1 MGSFKVEKDIGGR
14 ILSIET
20 GKVAKQAHGAAVVQY
35 GDTVVLTT
43 VVAAAPRTGIDFFP
57 LTADYR
63 ERMYAAGKFP
73 GGFHKREGRPTTKET
88 LTMRLIDRPVRPL
101 FPKGY
106 CDDILIQ
113 SIVLSADQENDPDIL
128 AMIGTSAC
136 LMLSSIPWE
145 GPTGAAR
152 VGRINGEFII
162 NPTTSQLEESDID
175 VVVAG
180 HKDAVNMIEVAA
192 REVSEEVA
200 AAAIDFGQS
209 YVRQICEMI
218 SDLTRQAGQA
228 KTWQPPASKAD
239 LIEKVR
245 SMAKAEFHKRKTGGG
260 TKLERY
266 KACEELRTQIVAELS
281 PEGVENPPYE
291 AGAVK
296 QSLDEI
302 EEEVVRELILNE
314 GRRPD
319 GRSLDQIRDLNCE
332 VAVLPRV
339 HGSAVFTRGETQ
351 ALVVATL
358 GTTRDAQ
365 VVDDLG
371 EEYSKKFIL
380 HYNFPSFSVGEVRMP
395 RGPSRR
401 DIGHGA
407 LAEKALEPVL
417 PSAEGFPYTIRLVSD
432 ILESNGSSS
441 MASVCGGTLSLMD
454 AGVPIKDPVAGISIG
469 MFHDDTRRVLL
480 TDIAGEEDHYGDMDF
495 KVAGTQNGITAIQLD
510 LKIRGIG
517 SDVIREALEQARQA
531 RGTLLRTMLAT
542 LNAPRAEISQW
553 APRLIT
559 IRIDPEKIGKVIG
572 PGGKGIRKLEA
583 DSGATIDIEDDG
595 TITIACTDAKG
606 AQIAREAI
614 ELITEEVKVGKIY
627 NGRVISIKDF
637 GAFIEITPGQ
647 DGLCHISELS
657 NEYVRSVND
666 VVNIGDEI
674 EVKVIAIDDQGRVK
688 LSRKAAQ
695 PGAEDSPSSPPPP
708 QQQQRRPGR
717 GSGPRRG

>member
-1 MGSFKVEKDIGGR
+1 MVSFKVEKDIGGR
-14 ILSIET
+14 LLSIET
-20 GKVAKQAHGAAVVQY
+20 GKVAKQAHGAALVRY

-43 VVAAAPRTGIDFFP
+43 VVAAEPREGIDFFP

-88 LTMRLIDRPVRPL
+88 LTMRLMDRPVRPL

-136 LMLSSIPWE
+136 LMLSPIPWE
-145 GPTGAAR
+145 GPTGAVR
-152 VGRINGEFII
+152 VGRINGEFVI
-162 NPTTSQLEESDID
+162 NPTISQLESSDLD

-180 HKDAVNMIEVAA
+180 HREAVNMIEVAA
-192 REVSEEVA
+192 KEVA
-200 AAAIDFGQS
+200 EDVVAAAIDFGQQ
-209 YVRQICEMI
+209 YVKQICDMI
-218 SDLTRQAGQA
+218 GELAKQGGQP
-228 KTWQPPASKAD
+228 KTWQPPAANTE

-245 SMAKAEFHKRKTGGG
+245 SMAKAEFHARKTAGG
-260 TKLERY
+260 TKMQRY
-266 KACEELRTQIVAELS
+266 EACAELRKQVLASLS
-281 PEGVENPPYE
+281 PEGVDNPPFTRV
-291 AGAVK
+291 AVT
-296 QSLDEI
+296 QALDEI
-302 EEEVVRELILNE
+302 EEEVVREMILNE

-319 GRSLDQIRDLNCE
+319 GRTLDEIRELRCE
-332 VAVLPRV
+332 VGVLPRV
-339 HGSAVFTRGETQ
+339 HGSAIFTRGETQ
-351 ALVVATL
+351 ALVAATL

-417 PSAEGFPYTIRLVSD
+417 PSSDEFPYTIRVVSD

-469 MFHDDTRRVLL
+469 MFHDETRHVLL

-495 KVAGTQNGITAIQLD
+495 KVAGTQNGVTAVQLD

-517 SDVIREALEQARQA
+517 PDVIREALDRARQA
-531 RGTLLRTMLAT
+531 RMKLLKEILAT
-542 LNAPRAEISQW
+542 LSAPRPQISQW

-559 IRIDPEKIGKVIG
+559 IKIDPEKIGKVIG
-572 PGGKGIRKLEA
+572 PGGKGIRKIEA

-595 TITIACTDAKG
+595 TITIACTNPKG
-606 AQIAREAI
+606 AQIAGEAV
-614 ELITEEVKVGKIY
+614 ELITEEVKGGKIY
-627 NGRVISIKDF
+627 KGRVISIKDF
-637 GAFIEITPGQ
+637 GAFIEIAPGQ

-666 VVNIGDEI
+666 VVKLGDEI

-688 LSRKAAQ
+688 LSRKQAQ
-695 PGAEDSPSSPPPP
+695 PGAENQPPPK
-708 QQQQRRPGR
+708 RSGRP
-717 GSGPRRG
+717 SGPRNQPEDRG